1 MISSRTALR
10 EDGAH
15 LRPDKTESV
24 FLINTLENDM
34 SSNEPRQLIAH
45 LPVGIHMDLLR
56 YGICAEVL
64 ELESIELM
72 PVPQVPEEVVSTDGC
87 EVHELAVEVVIRDY
101 PASRAWLECNPLWTA
116 TGIANKEKAN
126 GHVAS

>member
-34 SSNEPRQLIAH
+34 STNELCQLIAH
-45 LPVGIHMDLLR
+45 LPVGPR
-56 YGICAEVL
+56 YGISTEVI
-64 ELESIELM
+64 ELECIELM
-72 PVPQVPEEVVSTDGC
+72 PVPQVPEEAVSTEGC
-87 EVHELAVEVVIRDY
+87 EVHELAAEVVIRDY
-101 PASRAWLECNPLWTA
+101 PASRAWLECNPLWTG